1 MKSTTVG
8 FQAFQGSVTQEFG
21 LRRQGANTMA
31 KEQKTPGELEAMIL
45 AELNNSSVS
54 VLVYPNPAAGWYAMS
69 SAWGELDVALS
80 IMVQQVAERLRAQ
93 YDLK

>member
-1 MKSTTVG
+1 
-8 FQAFQGSVTQEFG
+8 
-21 LRRQGANTMA
+21 MA
-31 KEQKTPGELEAMIL
+31 KEQKTAGELEAMIL

-69 SAWGELDVALS
+69 SAWSELDVALS

>member
-1 MKSTTVG
+1 
-8 FQAFQGSVTQEFG
+8 
-21 LRRQGANTMA
+21 MA

-80 IMVQQVAERLRAQ
+80 IMVQQVAKRLRAQ